1 MARENHVVYRHRVQ
15 RWHLCVP
22 EVVSKPSVAPGVCT
36 PTWGGF
42 TAREGLSCCA
52 GYRGLDIVA
61 LDVNTVSPP
70 HDVSGMTAHLAAYM
84 TYEMLLLIE
93 EKAKPAP

>member
-1 MARENHVVYRHRVQ
+1 
-15 RWHLCVP
+15 VP

-42 TAREGLSCCA
+42 TAREGLSCCG